1 MESASHATPE
11 ALTRFYDEGL
21 ARIRSIPGV
30 RAAAV
35 VNGVPLERALN
46 LNVDVLDGP
55 EKIEDA
61 LADWR
66 YATPGYFAAMGI
78 PIVAGRAFT
87 DADRT
92 GATPVAVV
100 SEEFARRFFKG
111 TRALGRHIRVYDAD
125 GAIEIVGIAR
135 DLKEGGLRF
144 RPLPVMYVPV
154 AQTHTRALSTTH
166 SYFHVS
172 WVVRAD
178 RPAAALIREIEE
190 QIRAVDSRQPFS
202 TFRTMAESRR
212 KAMAAERF
220 QTTILGVFAGIGLL
234 LAAAGIYGLIAYSVA
249 MRTREFGIRMAL
261 GATRQRI
268 LGSVIREGFGLALAG
283 VVLGTVA
290 AFFATRGLRNL
301 VWQVSTL
308 DPATFAGV
316 ALLLL
321 AVSCAASIVPAMRA
335 VRLDQAAALRE

>member
-1 MESASHATPE
+1 
-11 ALTRFYDEGL
+11 
-21 ARIRSIPGV
+21 
-30 RAAAV
+30 
-35 VNGVPLERALN
+35 
-46 LNVDVLDGP
+46 
-55 EKIEDA
+55 
-61 LADWR
+61 
-66 YATPGYFAAMGI
+66 
-78 PIVAGRAFT
+78 
-87 DADRT
+87 
-92 GATPVAVV
+92 
-100 SEEFARRFFKG
+100 
-111 TRALGRHIRVYDAD
+111 
-125 GAIEIVGIAR
+125 
-135 DLKEGGLRF
+135 
-144 RPLPVMYVPV
+144 
-154 AQTHTRALSTTH
+154 
-166 SYFHVS
+166 
-172 WVVRAD
+172 
-178 RPAAALIREIEE
+178 
-190 QIRAVDSRQPFS
+190 
-202 TFRTMAESRR
+202 
-212 KAMAAERF
+212 MAAERF